1 MEENMN
7 EEALTA
13 DGQKDDDIDY
23 VEDREELTEERI
35 KDMLDAREYKELKEE
50 LETNMYP
57 VDLAEI
63 LEEFDQKHMVLV
75 FRLLAKEEAAET
87 FSYMNSDMREDLI
100 NALTDS
106 ELEEIMEEMYLDDT
120 VDVLEEMP
128 ANVVDRLLMVTD
140 AEKRQ
145 QINQLLQYPEDSAGS
160 LMTTDYISLRP
171 KMTISD
177 AIKRIRRTINEAET
191 IYTCYVTDDNRK
203 LLGYLSVKNLLLA
216 EPNEKVCDIMD
227 KTIICVH
234 TLSDKE
240 DVAKDMN
247 KYDFVT
253 MPVVDD
259 EGRLVGIVT
268 FDDAIDVMQD
278 EATEDIERMAA
289 INPTEES
296 YFKTSDFKHAKN
308 RIFWLLIL
316 MLSAAITGTIL
327 TKYEDA
333 CAAIPALV
341 SFIPMLMS
349 TGGNC
354 GSQSSTMIIRGMSVD
369 EIKLKDFLKVIFT
382 EFRIS
387 LVICVI
393 LAIVNGVRIWIMSGD
408 LQIATV
414 VSLSIIFIVIISQFI
429 GCSLPML
436 AKRCKLD
443 PAVMAA
449 PLITTIVDATSI
461 LIFFNIA
468 TRFFNL

>member
-1 MEENMN
+1 MTALAKTIETLLENKKYSSLRDVLSSMN
-7 EEALTA
+7 EA
-13 DGQKDDDIDY
+13 DIAAMFSEVSSDS
-23 VEDREELTEERI
+23 LP
-35 KDMLDAREYKELKEE
+35 LL
-50 LETNMYP
+50 
-57 VDLAEI
+57 
-63 LEEFDQKHMVLV
+63 
-75 FRLLAKEEAAET
+75 FRLLPKDLAADTFALMDTDEQELLIRGFSDNEIKEVFDELYVDDAA
-87 FSYMNSDMREDLI
+87 DI
-100 NALTDS
+100 
-106 ELEEIMEEMYLDDT
+106 
-120 VDVLEEMP
+120 VEEMP
-128 ANVVDRLLMVTD
+128 ANVV
-140 AEKRQ
+140 KRILKNTEPDMRQ
-145 QINQLLQYPEDSAGS
+145 MINEILKYPEDSAGS

-354 GSQSSTMIIRGMSVD
+354 GSQSSTLVIRGLALS
-369 EIKLKDFLKVIFT
+369 EIHFKDIFKVIFK

-387 LVICVI
+387 IIVGAV
-393 LAIVNGVRIWIMSGD
+393 LALTNGVRILIQYHNPNLALVIALS
-408 LQIATV
+408 LIATV
-414 VSLSIIFIVIISQFI
+414 IISKLI
-429 GCSLPML
+429 GCILPL
-436 AKRCKLD
+436 VASKVHLD
-443 PAVMAA
+443 PAIMAS
-449 PLITTIVDATSI
+449 PLITTLVDTFSI
-461 LIFFNIA
+461 FIYFNIA
-468 TRFFNL
+468 SLMFRL

>member
-1 MEENMN
+1 M
-7 EEALTA
+7 
-13 DGQKDDDIDY
+13 
-23 VEDREELTEERI
+23 
-35 KDMLDAREYKELKEE
+35 
-50 LETNMYP
+50 
-57 VDLAEI
+57 
-63 LEEFDQKHMVLV
+63 
-75 FRLLAKEEAAET
+75 
-87 FSYMNSDMREDLI
+87 
-100 NALTDS
+100 
-106 ELEEIMEEMYLDDT
+106 
-120 VDVLEEMP
+120 
-128 ANVVDRLLMVTD
+128 
-140 AEKRQ
+140 
-145 QINQLLQYPEDSAGS
+145 
-160 LMTTDYISLRP
+160 
-171 KMTISD
+171 
-177 AIKRIRRTINEAET
+177 
-191 IYTCYVTDDNRK
+191 
-203 LLGYLSVKNLLLA
+203 SVKNLLLA

-278 EATEDIERMAA
+278 GATEDIERMAA

>member
-1 MEENMN
+1 MLATISDTIETLLKNKKYSSLRDVLSTMN
-7 EEALTA
+7 EA
-13 DGQKDDDIDY
+13 DIAAMFSQIK
-23 VEDREELTEERI
+23 EDSLP
-35 KDMLDAREYKELKEE
+35 LL
-50 LETNMYP
+50 
-57 VDLAEI
+57 
-63 LEEFDQKHMVLV
+63 
-75 FRLLAKEEAAET
+75 FRLLPKDLAADTFALMDTDGQELLIRGFSDNEIKEVFDELYVDDAA
-87 FSYMNSDMREDLI
+87 DI
-100 NALTDS
+100 
-106 ELEEIMEEMYLDDT
+106 
-120 VDVLEEMP
+120 VEEMP
-128 ANVVDRLLMVTD
+128 ANVVKRILKNTD
-140 AEKRQ
+140 PEMRQ
-145 QINQLLQYPEDSAGS
+145 MINEILKYPEDSAGS

-171 KMTISD
+171 KMTVSD

-191 IYTCYVTDDNRK
+191 VYTCYVTDDNRK

-216 EPNEKVCDIMD
+216 QEDEKICDIMD

-234 TLSDKE
+234 TLADKE

-289 INPTEES
+289 ISPTEES

-308 RIFWLLIL
+308 RILWLLIL
-316 MLSAAITGTIL
+316 MLSAAITGGIL
-327 TKYEDA
+327 TRYEEA
-333 CAAIPALV
+333 CSAIPLLV

-369 EIKLKDFLKVIFT
+369 EIKLRDYFKVAFT
-382 EFRIS
+382 ELRIS
-387 LVICVI
+387 LIISVT
-393 LAIVNGVRIWIMSGD
+393 LAVVNGVRIWIMEGD
-408 LQIATV
+408 LKIAVV
-414 VSLSIIFIVIISQFI
+414 VSLSIIFIVIIAQFI
-429 GCSLPML
+429 GCTLPML

-449 PLITTIVDATSI
+449 PLITTIVDAASI
-461 LIFFNIA
+461 LVYFSIA

>member
-1 MEENMN
+1 
-7 EEALTA
+7 
-13 DGQKDDDIDY
+13 
-23 VEDREELTEERI
+23 
-35 KDMLDAREYKELKEE
+35 
-50 LETNMYP
+50 
-57 VDLAEI
+57 
-63 LEEFDQKHMVLV
+63 
-75 FRLLAKEEAAET
+75 
-87 FSYMNSDMREDLI
+87 
-100 NALTDS
+100 
-106 ELEEIMEEMYLDDT
+106 
-120 VDVLEEMP
+120 
-128 ANVVDRLLMVTD
+128 
-140 AEKRQ
+140 
-145 QINQLLQYPEDSAGS
+145 
-160 LMTTDYISLRP
+160 
-171 KMTISD
+171 
-177 AIKRIRRTINEAET
+177 
-191 IYTCYVTDDNRK
+191 
-203 LLGYLSVKNLLLA
+203 
-216 EPNEKVCDIMD
+216 
-227 KTIICVH
+227 
-234 TLSDKE
+234 
-240 DVAKDMN
+240 MN

-308 RIFWLLIL
+308 RIFWL
-316 MLSAAITGTIL
+316 LSAAITGTIL

-414 VSLSIIFIVIISQFI
+414 VSLSIICIVIISQFI

>member
-1 MEENMN
+1 MTQSKNKVILYIGLKMIGVMKMTALAKTIETLLENKKYSSLRDVLSSMN
-7 EEALTA
+7 EA
-13 DGQKDDDIDY
+13 DIAAMFSEVSSDS
-23 VEDREELTEERI
+23 LP
-35 KDMLDAREYKELKEE
+35 LL
-50 LETNMYP
+50 
-57 VDLAEI
+57 
-63 LEEFDQKHMVLV
+63 
-75 FRLLAKEEAAET
+75 FRLLPKDLAADTFALMDTDEQELLIRGFSDNEIKEVFDELYVDDAA
-87 FSYMNSDMREDLI
+87 DI
-100 NALTDS
+100 
-106 ELEEIMEEMYLDDT
+106 
-120 VDVLEEMP
+120 VEEMP
-128 ANVVDRLLMVTD
+128 ANVV
-140 AEKRQ
+140 KRILKNTEPDMRQ
-145 QINQLLQYPEDSAGS
+145 MINEILKYPEDSAGS

-253 MPVVDD
+253 MPVVD
-259 EGRLVGIVT
+259 
-268 FDDAIDVMQD
+268 D

-414 VSLSIIFIVIISQFI
+414 VSLSIICIVIISQFI